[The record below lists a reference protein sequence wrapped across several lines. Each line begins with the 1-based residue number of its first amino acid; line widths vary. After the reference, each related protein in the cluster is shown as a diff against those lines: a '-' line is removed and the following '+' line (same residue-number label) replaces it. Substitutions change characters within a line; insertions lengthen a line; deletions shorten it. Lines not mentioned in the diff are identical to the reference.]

1 MCGKSCR
8 RCRLF
13 SAPVRALKQLSILY
27 STEGRESSMI
37 SLVRMLQHLTVEFLK
52 AAHYSVSWCDKVV
65 PVSIT
70 NARSMPTARV
80 SDSGIWWPLS
90 TRLWRYLR
98 RLLFPCCDGLSW
110 SCCQNLPCKQW
121 HGCSM
126 QSLPCWLWVHLF
138 PSCITF
144 FLFVALSLTWLFWCL
159 LWMRCGIRLL
169 FADRS
174 ANEQLCK
181 CRLCIA
187 HAAVP
192 TVDPECCDTWALCWI
207 HRSDLFVTRNSQNP
221 WGKTARL
228 TSISTTYTAD
238 MQDVQNID
246 SKTAL

>member
-52 AAHYSVSWCDKVV
+52 VVHYSVSWCDKVV

-80 SDSGIWWPLS
+80 SDSGIWCPLA

-98 RLLFPCCDGLSW
+98 RLLFRCCDGLSW

-121 HGCSM
+121 HGHGCSM
-126 QSLPCWLWVHLF
+126 PQSLPCWLWVHLF
-138 PSCITF
+138 PSSITF
-144 FLFVALSLTWLFWCL
+144 FSFCCIKSHLTFLMLALNALWYSIVVCRSLREWAIVQMQIMHSPCSSTYGGPRMLWHMSTL
-159 LWMRCGIRLL
+159 L
-169 FADRS
+169 
-174 ANEQLCK
+174 
-181 CRLCIA
+181 
-187 HAAVP
+187 
-192 TVDPECCDTWALCWI
+192 
-207 HRSDLFVTRNSQNP
+207 NP
-221 WGKTARL
+221 
-228 TSISTTYTAD
+228 
-238 MQDVQNID
+238 
-246 SKTAL
+246 